1 MIIFKVFVPIID
13 YQLRQISYNKYHVV
27 YLPVTQNLV
36 TLINE
41 QTKNELFENY
51 NS

>member
-13 YQLRQISYNKYHVV
+13 YQLRQISYNKYH
-27 YLPVTQNLV
+27 LPVTQNLV